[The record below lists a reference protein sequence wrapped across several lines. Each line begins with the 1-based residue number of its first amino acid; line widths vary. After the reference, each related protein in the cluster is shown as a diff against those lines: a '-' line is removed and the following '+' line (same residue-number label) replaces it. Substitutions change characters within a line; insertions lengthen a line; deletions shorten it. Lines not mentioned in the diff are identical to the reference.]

1 MLAFGNAIVP
11 KKLIAC
17 LIIFAVAGCT
27 SQPRQSQPELT
38 PQVQTPVLT
47 AAAARTPEDWLQQ
60 AEQANTPQA
69 RQYALLLAAAT
80 LQQQQNWQASAAIL
94 AEINSADLAPK
105 DWRQFRLLQAQF
117 AAHQQQWSEVLQL
130 LDQLTEQFTERSE
143 RAQALALRA
152 QAAAAQGSYLT
163 AALWRIEQQRY
174 QTDSVADA
182 TIWELLQQVPPQQWR
197 DFKRP
202 ADALSDGWTRL
213 VQRLHQALSNNSSIA
228 SALTEWQQSYP
239 DHPAQAI
246 VEEHFSAWLEPRS
259 PVQQMAILLPLSGPY
274 ASQGNAVRDG
284 TIVALLK
291 QPQLQA
297 TFIDTNA
304 IAVGAIAE
312 QLTQLQPDMVIGP
325 LLKEQVQALLS
336 EMPAAPWTQLFLN
349 ERPTLA
355 DAVVTGDAETTP
367 AYFFALDPETEVR
380 TAADFLFQQEFQRPL
395 LFAPATSRGEAL
407 VETFTDHWQQ
417 LPVANPDVAAGFY
430 RTTEDM
436 KSSVQLNLGVQ
447 DSEARITTVK
457 NAAGKIIVE
466 AEPRSRGDVDVIYL
480 TGGADQTK
488 LLKPFIDVTIS
499 PFAERIPVY
508 ASSAS
513 HVSQTGISENDL
525 HQVRFS
531 EIPWL
536 LPNHPQREQLSDIL
550 QLRDGW
556 GYSHARLAAM
566 GHDAVQLS
574 TQLQVLAQLPGYRHE
589 GLSGALNV
597 VNQRIQ
603 RQLEW
608 ATFNQH
614 QVVPMQGVNYVPSP
628 SWNRR

>member
-17 LIIFAVAGCT
+17 LIIFAVAGCG
-27 SQPRQSQPELT
+27 SQPRQPQPELT

-47 AAAARTPEDWLQQ
+47 EAAARTPADWLAE
-60 AEQANTPQA
+60 AEQAATPQA

-80 LQQQQNWQASAAIL
+80 FQQQQNWQSSAAVL
-94 AEINSADLAPK
+94 AQINSADLAPK

-117 AAHQQQWSEVLQL
+117 AAHQQQWAEVLEL
-130 LDQLTEQFTERSE
+130 LDHLTEQFTERSE

-152 QAAAAQGSYLT
+152 QAAAAQGSYLK

-174 QTDSVADA
+174 QSDSVANA
-182 TIWELLQQVPPQQWR
+182 AIWQLLQQVPPQQWR

-202 ADALSDGWTRL
+202 ADSISDGWTRL
-213 VQRLHQALSNNSSIA
+213 VQRLHQTLSTNTDIA
-228 SALTEWQQSYP
+228 STLTEWQQSYP

-246 VEEHFSAWLEPRS
+246 VEEHFAAWLEPRS
-259 PVQQMAILLPLSGPY
+259 PIQQVAVLLPLTGPY

-284 TIVALLK
+284 TILALLK

-297 TFIDTNA
+297 TFIDTNTT
-304 IAVGAIAE
+304 AVGAIAE
-312 QLTQLQPDMVIGP
+312 ELIQLQPDMVVGP
-325 LLKEQVQALLS
+325 LLKEQVQALLD
-336 EMPAAPWTQLFLN
+336 EMPTAQWTHLFLN
-349 ERPTLA
+349 EQPPL
-355 DAVVTGDAETTP
+355 GDAEVATSSAARS

-380 TAADFLFQQEFQRPL
+380 TAADLLFQQEFSRPL
-395 LFAPATSRGEAL
+395 LFAPATGRGEAL
-407 VETFTDHWQQ
+407 VDTFTQHWQQ

-447 DSEARITTVK
+447 DSEARITAVK

-466 AEPRSRGDVDVIYL
+466 AEPRSRADVDVIYL

-513 HVSQTGISENDL
+513 HVGQTGISENDL
-525 HQVRFS
+525 DQVRFS

-536 LPNHPQREQLSDIL
+536 LPNHPQRQQLNTVL
-550 QLRDGW
+550 KLRDGW

-566 GHDAVQLS
+566 GHDALLLS
-574 TQLQVLAQLPGYRHE
+574 PQLQALAQLPGYRHQ

-614 QVVPMQGVNYVPSP
+614 QVVPMQGINYVPSP